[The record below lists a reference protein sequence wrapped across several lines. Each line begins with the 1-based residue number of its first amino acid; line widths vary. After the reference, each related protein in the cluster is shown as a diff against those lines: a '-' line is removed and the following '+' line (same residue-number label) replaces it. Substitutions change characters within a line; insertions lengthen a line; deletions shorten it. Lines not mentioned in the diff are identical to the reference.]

1 MKCMQICS
9 SFLCLLYSIGTCDI
23 GADCVFFESSY
34 SGSPDP
40 APKTKECKDG
50 LSDNQCASY
59 KDYCEGD
66 YKDYMTENCPKTCD
80 KCPGASKQSTCD
92 MSKTFGK
99 LNGDHILTFTANGG

>member
-1 MKCMQICS
+1 M
-9 SFLCLLYSIGTCDI
+9 YSIGTCDI
-23 GADCVFFESSY
+23 GTVCIFYESSGN
-34 SGSPDP
+34 GSPDP
-40 APKTKECKDG
+40 APAVPTSCKNKF
-50 LSDNQCASY
+50 SDEQCASY

-66 YKDYMTENCPKTCD
+66 YKDYMTKNCPKTCD

>member
-1 MKCMQICS
+1 M
-9 SFLCLLYSIGTCDI
+9 YSIGTCDI
-23 GADCVFFESSY
+23 GTVCIFYETSGN
-34 SGSPDP
+34 GSPDP
-40 APKTKECKDG
+40 APAVPTGDCKDK
-50 LSDNQCASY
+50 LSKNQCASY